1 MALKLRLINITR
13 NGPCAWGFE
22 GFYMSNDKSKL
33 GFIGWRGMVGSV
45 LHDRMKEEKDFD
57 HFDTVFFS
65 TSQASQKA
73 PSESTEV
80 NLWDA
85 FDIESLK
92 KMDLIL
98 TCQGGDYTKKVHP
111 ELRAAGW
118 KGLWVDAAS
127 ALRMNKDACLVL
139 DPINKGLI
147 KDAIHNGNLDFIGAN
162 CTVSLMLLAL
172 AGPLKAG
179 LVEWISTHTYQA
191 ASGAGAKNM
200 KELLKQMGHLYNSKG
215 HKELIEDPKS
225 DILELDKLISHEL
238 QGGGNYPQ
246 ELFGAPLAGS
256 LIPWIDSPMENGQ
269 TREEWKAMV
278 EGNKILGLEGKQSIP
293 VDGTCVRIGAMRSHS
308 QAITLK
314 LNKTMETSELE
325 GLIGKAHDWLDFVP
339 NNKEETLK
347 RLSPAHY
354 SGSLKIGVGRVRPM
368 NLGPE
373 FFNVFTIGDQ
383 LLWGAAEPLRR
394 FLRLYL
400 EVTA

>member
-1 MALKLRLINITR
+1 MAAN
-13 NGPCAWGFE
+13 
-22 GFYMSNDKSKL
+22 L

-45 LHDRMKEEKDFD
+45 LLDRMNQEKDLD
-57 HFDTVFFS
+57 HFNSVFFS
-65 TSQASQKA
+65 TSQAGQAAPCESQEDK
-73 PSESTEV
+73 
-80 NLWDA
+80 LWYA
-85 FDIESLK
+85 FDIEALK

-98 TCQGGDYTKKVHP
+98 TCQGGDYTKDIHP
-111 ELRAAGW
+111 KLRAAGW

-127 ALRMNKDACLVL
+127 ALRMNDDASLVL
-139 DPINKGLI
+139 DPLNKGLI
-147 KDAIHNGNLDFIGAN
+147 TDSIHNGVLNFVGAN

-200 KELLKQMGHLYNSKG
+200 KELLKQMGHLYNQSG
-215 HKELIEDPKS
+215 HRELIEDPKS
-225 DILELDKLISHEL
+225 DILELDKLVSNEL
-238 QGGGNYPQ
+238 HGKGSYPQ

-256 LIPWIDSPMENGQ
+256 LIPWIDSAMDNGQ

-278 EGNKILGLEGKQSIP
+278 EGNKILGLSGQDTIA
-293 VDGTCVRIGAMRSHS
+293 VDGNCVRIGAMRSHS

-314 LNKTMETSELE
+314 LKSKVDLSELTD
-325 GLIGKAHDWLDFVP
+325 LIGNAHDWLDFVP

-354 SGSLKIGVGRVRPM
+354 SGSLQIGVGRLREM
-368 NLGPE
+368 NLGE
-373 FFNVFTIGDQ
+373 GFYNVFTVGDQ

-394 FLRLYL
+394 FLRQYL

>member
-1 MALKLRLINITR
+1 
-13 NGPCAWGFE
+13 
-22 GFYMSNDKSKL
+22 MSTEKAKL

-45 LHDRMKEEKDFD
+45 LLERMVQENDFD
-57 HFDTVFFS
+57 YFETVFFS
-65 TSQASQKA
+65 TSQAGMAA
-73 PSESTEV
+73 PKESFEEK
-80 NLWDA
+80 LWDA
-85 FDIESLK
+85 HDIDSLK

-98 TCQGGDYTKKVHP
+98 TCQGGDYTKKVHG
-111 ELRAAGW
+111 ELRSSGW

-127 ALRMNKDACLVL
+127 ALRMQDNACLVL

-147 KDAIHNGNLDFIGAN
+147 KDSIHGGTLDFVGAN

-200 KELLKQMGHLYNSKG
+200 KELLKQMGHLYNKDG
-215 HKELIEDPKS
+215 HTQLIEDPKS
-225 DILELDKLISHEL
+225 DILELDRLVSSEL
-238 QGGGNYPQ
+238 QGKGDYPQ
-246 ELFGAPLAGS
+246 DLFGAPLAGS
-256 LIPWIDSPMENGQ
+256 LIPWIDTAMDNGQ

-278 EGNKILGLEGKQSIP
+278 EGNKILGLSGKESIP

-314 LNKTMETSELE
+314 LKSSPDLSELTE
-325 GLIGKAHDWLDFVP
+325 LIGKAHDWLDFVP

-354 SGSLKIGVGRVRPM
+354 SGSLNIGVGRLRPM
-368 NLGPE
+368 NLGE
-373 FFNVFTIGDQ
+373 GFFNVFTVGDQ

>member
-1 MALKLRLINITR
+1 MGMSAEKL
-13 NGPCAWGFE
+13 
-22 GFYMSNDKSKL
+22 KL

-45 LHDRMKEEKDFD
+45 LLDRMREEHDLE

-65 TSQASQKA
+65 TSQHGDKA
-73 PSESTEV
+73 PEGSSEGE
-80 NLWDA
+80 LWDA
-85 FDIESLK
+85 FDCDALK
-92 KMDLIL
+92 KMDIIL
-98 TCQGGDYTKKVHP
+98 TCQGGDYTSRMHG
-111 ELRAAGW
+111 ELRKASWRGI
-118 KGLWVDAAS
+118 WVDAAS
-127 ALRMNKDACLVL
+127 TLRMKEDACLVL
-139 DPINKGLI
+139 DPLNKGLI
-147 KDAIHNGNLDFIGAN
+147 KEEIHKGTLDFVGAN

-179 LVEWISTHTYQA
+179 MVDWISTHTYQA
-191 ASGAGAKNM
+191 ASGAGAQNM
-200 KELLKQMGHLYNSKG
+200 KELLKQMGHLYNHEAK
-215 HKELIEDPKS
+215 LIEDPKS
-225 DILELDKLISHEL
+225 NILELDKLISAEL
-238 QGGGNYPQ
+238 QGSGNYPK

-278 EGNKILGLEGKQSIP
+278 EGNKILGLTGNQKIA

-314 LNKTMETSELE
+314 CKSDVDLSEFTE
-325 GLIGKAHDWLDFVP
+325 LIAKAHDWVDLVP
-339 NNKEETLK
+339 NTKEATLE

-354 SGSLKIGVGRVRPM
+354 SGSLNIGVGRVRPM
-368 NLGPE
+368 NLGKE
-373 FFNVFTIGDQ
+373 FVNIFTVGDQ

>member
-1 MALKLRLINITR
+1 MGMSVEKL
-13 NGPCAWGFE
+13 
-22 GFYMSNDKSKL
+22 KL

-45 LHDRMKEEKDFD
+45 LLDRMREEHDLE

-65 TSQASQKA
+65 TSQVGASA
-73 PSESTEV
+73 PEGSCEGE
-80 NLWDA
+80 LWDA
-85 FDIESLK
+85 FDCDALK
-92 KMDLIL
+92 KMDIIL
-98 TCQGGDYTKKVHP
+98 TCQGGDYTTRMHE
-111 ELRAAGW
+111 ELRKASWRGI
-118 KGLWVDAAS
+118 WVDAAS
-127 ALRMNKDACLVL
+127 TLRMKEDACLVL
-139 DPINKGLI
+139 DPLNKGLI
-147 KDAIHNGNLDFIGAN
+147 KDEIHKGTLDFVGAN

-179 LVEWISTHTYQA
+179 MVDWISTHTYQA
-191 ASGAGAKNM
+191 ASGAGAQNM
-200 KELLKQMGHLYNSKG
+200 KELLKQMGHLYNREAK
-215 HKELIEDPKS
+215 LIEDPKS
-225 DILELDKLISHEL
+225 NILELDKLISAEL
-238 QGGGNYPQ
+238 QGSGTYPK

-278 EGNKILGLEGKQSIP
+278 EGNKILGLTGNQKIA

-314 LNKTMETSELE
+314 CKGDVNLSEFTD
-325 GLIGKAHDWLDFVP
+325 LIANGHDWLDLVP
-339 NNKEETLK
+339 NTKAATLE

-354 SGSLKIGVGRVRPM
+354 SSSLNIGVGRVRPM
-368 NLGPE
+368 NRGKE
-373 FFNVFTIGDQ
+373 FVNIFTVGDQ